1 MARVPIP
8 DSEFDERCGSALGSP
23 VVLPFPR
30 RPGFERALPEGA
42 IGTRLRELFRVD
54 RVRLVRFLHARLGS
68 EAEAQDVA
76 QDAIFRLYQ
85 RRDELHDRD
94 LRALLFVT
102 ARNLATD
109 RLRERRRVPVCSD
122 GDVAVDNWV
131 DEAASPERIVAAQ
144 QQLVRLR
151 QLLKEVPP
159 RCEQAFVS
167 YKFEGLEYREIAA
180 KMAVTESMVRKY
192 VLRALRYCATRLEGS
207 GDAP

>member
-1 MARVPIP
+1 MP
-8 DSEFDERCGSALGSP
+8 DSEPDDTASDSR

-30 RPGFERALPEGA
+30 RPGRERALPEDAMGV
-42 IGTRLRELFRVD
+42 RLRELFRVE
-54 RVRLVRFLHARLGS
+54 RVRLVRFLLARLGS

-85 RRDELHDRD
+85 RRGELLDRD

-102 ARNLATD
+102 ARNIATD
-109 RLRERRRVPVCSD
+109 RLRARQWAPAHSD
-122 GDVAVDNWV
+122 GDTGAGTWV

-144 QQLVRLR
+144 QQLARLR
-151 QLLKEVPP
+151 QLLKELPP

-167 YKFEGLEYREIAA
+167 YKFEGLEYWEIAA

-192 VLRALRYCATRLEGS
+192 VLRALNYCATRLEGS
-207 GDAP
+207 EDRP

>member
-1 MARVPIP
+1 MPD
-8 DSEFDERCGSALGSP
+8 DSESDASAAASR

-30 RPGFERALPEGA
+30 RPGRGEEAPEEDA
-42 IGTRLRELFRVD
+42 IGARLRELFRVD
-54 RVRLVRFLHARLGS
+54 WTRLVRFLHARLGS

-85 RRDELHDRD
+85 RRGELLDRD

-102 ARNLATD
+102 ARNIATD
-109 RLRERRRVPVCSD
+109 RLRARQRAPVRPH
-122 GDVAVDNWV
+122 GDASVDSWV

-144 QQLVRLR
+144 QQLMRLR

-167 YKFEGLEYREIAA
+167 YKFEGLEYREIAV

-192 VLRALRYCATRLEGS
+192 VLRALHYCATHLEGS
-207 GDAP
+207 EDTP